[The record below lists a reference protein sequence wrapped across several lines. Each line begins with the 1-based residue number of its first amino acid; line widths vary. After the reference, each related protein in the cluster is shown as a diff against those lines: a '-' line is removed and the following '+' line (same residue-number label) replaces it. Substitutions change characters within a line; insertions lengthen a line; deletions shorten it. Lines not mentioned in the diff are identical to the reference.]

1 MEFFLGLVYV
11 VIEFC
16 DGDIVI
22 MLNNH
27 RPQGQLAKR
36 SLSQST
42 LGKQWWSRMNKRGW
56 TKMRAGNIFILE
68 SSEKAWKSLL
78 V

>member
-1 MEFFLGLVYV
+1 MI
-11 VIEFC
+11 IEFC
-16 DGDIVI
+16 DGDIVV
-22 MLNNH
+22 MLNIH
-27 RPQGQLAKR
+27 CRQGQLAKR

-42 LGKQWWSRMNKRGW
+42 LGKQWGSRMNKREW
-56 TKMRAGNIFILE
+56 PKMRAGKIFILE